1 MDLGNH
7 TGPIAELIPA
17 ATVVCLRDGA
27 NGLEAL
33 LLRRNRNLKAF
44 GGAWVFP
51 GGRVD
56 PADAPGGE
64 VLERARAAAIREA
77 KEETGLDLS
86 GSRLEVLSQWI
97 PPVQEKR
104 RFSTWFFVAA
114 VTGQVI
120 EIDGGEIHDYK
131 WVSPKDV
138 VANAPCPDTMIMPP
152 TYVSLHTLAN
162 FDTANAALAYIS
174 NAANE
179 IFETK
184 FARAESNF
192 VTYWE
197 GDAGYHSED
206 LEAPGPRRRLIAD
219 PAGWQYLVT

>member
-1 MDLGNH
+1 MGLG
-7 TGPIAELIPA
+7 A
-17 ATVVCLRDGA
+17 
-27 NGLEAL
+27 LEVL

-56 PADAPGGE
+56 AADAPGGE
-64 VLERARAAAIREA
+64 VLDRARAAAIREA

-131 WVSPKDV
+131 WASPQDV

-152 TYVSLHTLAN
+152 TFVSLHTLAN
-162 FDTANAALAYIS
+162 FETADKAVDGIS
-174 NAANE
+174 KSANE
-179 IFETK
+179 IFKTK
-184 FARAESNF
+184 FTRAESSF

-197 GDAGYHSED
+197 GDAAYQNDD

-219 PAGWQYLVT
+219 PAGWRYLSDF